1 MSGSNKSKGLG
12 HYRYD
17 QGLLFRSIERE
28 FRLCYNSIAIINF
41 IGVYN
46 MLRIFVTGDNH
57 IGMKYAS
64 HEQSAL
70 LASGRIMAF
79 ENMVKIANQED
90 CALFA
95 ITGDLFE
102 NTYSVSKRDIKTLLD
117 TLSCFQGTVVVLP
130 GNHDYYDKDVK
141 VWQYFKDVM
150 ESYDNI
156 MLLTEH
162 RPYEIDANGEDVVLY
177 PALCT
182 SVHSAPGQ
190 NNLGWIKETKIE
202 NAGAYHIG
210 IAHGAVEGETIDNEG
225 QYFLMKRSELE
236 SIPVDAWLI
245 GHTHVPFP
253 RNLTQAYT
261 PSERVFNAG
270 THVQTDVSCNTEG
283 LCFVVE
289 ISEDKSVHAKKVVS
303 GNLRFYRKHITV
315 SAGEM
320 EHTVLC
326 ELKALADNSVV
337 DVILSGAVTMEEYE
351 GRHKI
356 MEDALSRFVEGTYND
371 YALSKLISRSL
382 IESEFSETS
391 FSAGLLNSLLEEP
404 KEAQLV
410 YELLQSLKEG
420 K

>member
-1 MSGSNKSKGLG
+1 
-12 HYRYD
+12 
-17 QGLLFRSIERE
+17 
-28 FRLCYNSIAIINF
+28 
-41 IGVYN
+41 

-57 IGMKYAS
+57 IGLKYAS
-64 HEQSAL
+64 HEQAAI
-70 LASGRIMAF
+70 LASSRIAAF
-79 ENMVKIANQED
+79 EGMVKTANQEN

-95 ITGDLFE
+95 IAGDLFE

-117 TLSCFQGTVVVLP
+117 ALSCFNGTVVVLP

-150 ESYDNI
+150 ASYDNI
-156 MLLTEH
+156 MLLTDY
-162 RPYEIDANGEDVVLY
+162 RPYEIDVNGEDVILY

-182 SVHSAPGQ
+182 SLHSAPGQ
-190 NNLGWIKETKIE
+190 NNLGWIKEMTID
-202 NAGAYHIG
+202 NDSAYHIG

-253 RNLTQAYT
+253 RNLTETYSAT
-261 PSERVFNAG
+261 ERIFNAG

-289 ISEDKSVHAKKVVS
+289 ISDSKSVRAKKVSS
-303 GNLRFYRKHITV
+303 GNLRFYRKHISVT
-315 SAGEM
+315 AGEM
-320 EHTVLC
+320 ENIINR
-326 ELKALADNSVV
+326 ELADIEDNSVV
-337 DVILSGAVTMEEYE
+337 DIILTGAVTIEEYE
-351 GRHKI
+351 QRHKVI
-356 MEDALSRFVEGTYND
+356 EGALARFIEGTYND
-371 YALSKLISRSL
+371 YSLNKLISKAL
-382 IESEFSETS
+382 IESEFPETS

-404 KEAQLV
+404 KEAQLT
-410 YELLQSLKEG
+410 YELLKSLKEG

>member
-1 MSGSNKSKGLG
+1 
-12 HYRYD
+12 
-17 QGLLFRSIERE
+17 
-28 FRLCYNSIAIINF
+28 
-41 IGVYN
+41 

-57 IGMKYAS
+57 IGLKYAS
-64 HEQSAL
+64 HEQAAI
-70 LASGRIMAF
+70 LASSRIAAF
-79 ENMVKIANQED
+79 EGMVKTANQEN

-117 TLSCFQGTVVVLP
+117 ALSCFQGTVVVLP

-150 ESYDNI
+150 TSYDNI
-156 MLLTEH
+156 MLLTDY
-162 RPYEIDANGEDVVLY
+162 RPYEIDIDGEDVILY

-182 SVHSAPGQ
+182 SLHSAPGQ
-190 NNLGWIKETKIE
+190 NNLDWIKETAID
-202 NAGAYHIG
+202 NSSAYHIG

-253 RNLTQAYT
+253 RNLSENYT
-261 PSERVFNAG
+261 ASERAFNAG

-283 LCFVVE
+283 LCF
-289 ISEDKSVHAKKVVS
+289 IIDIADNKSIRAKKVVS
-303 GNLRFYRKHITV
+303 GNLRFYRKHIEV

-320 EHTVLC
+320 ENTIAN
-326 ELKALADNSVV
+326 ELKDISDNSVV
-337 DVILSGAVTMEEYE
+337 DIILTGAVTIEEYE
-351 GRHKI
+351 DRHKI
-356 MEDALSRFVEGTYND
+356 IEAVLARFIEGTYND
-371 YALSKLISRSL
+371 YSLNKLISKAL
-382 IESEFSETS
+382 IESEFPETS

-404 KEAQLV
+404 KEAQLA
-410 YELLQSLKEG
+410 YELLKSLKEG

>member
-1 MSGSNKSKGLG
+1 
-12 HYRYD
+12 
-17 QGLLFRSIERE
+17 
-28 FRLCYNSIAIINF
+28 
-41 IGVYN
+41 

-57 IGMKYAS
+57 IGLKYAS
-64 HEQSAL
+64 HEQAAI
-70 LASGRIMAF
+70 LASSRIVAF
-79 ENMVKIANQED
+79 EGMVKTANQEN

-117 TLSCFQGTVVVLP
+117 ALSCFNGTVVVLP

-150 ESYDNI
+150 ASYDNI
-156 MLLTEH
+156 MLLTDY
-162 RPYEIDANGEDVVLY
+162 RPYEIDVNGEDVILY

-182 SVHSAPGQ
+182 SLHSAPGQ
-190 NNLGWIKETKIE
+190 NNLGWIKEMTID
-202 NAGAYHIG
+202 NDSAYHIG

-253 RNLTQAYT
+253 RNLTETYSAT
-261 PSERVFNAG
+261 ERIFNAG

-289 ISEDKSVHAKKVVS
+289 ISDSKSVRAKKVSS
-303 GNLRFYRKHITV
+303 GNLRFYRKHISVT
-315 SAGEM
+315 ADEM
-320 EHTVLC
+320 ENIINR
-326 ELKALADNSVV
+326 ELADIEDNSVV
-337 DVILSGAVTMEEYE
+337 DVILTGAVTIEEYE
-351 GRHKI
+351 QRHKVI
-356 MEDALSRFVEGTYND
+356 EGALARFIEGTYND
-371 YALSKLISRSL
+371 YSLNKLISKAL
-382 IESEFSETS
+382 IESEFPETS

-404 KEAQLV
+404 KEAQLT
-410 YELLQSLKEG
+410 YELLKSLKEG